1 MTLRNL
7 FNSILDFN
15 LNILFAWLVILV
27 VAGVILILFPI
38 IIIKSFQTAI
48 RTPKTSEMIWS
59 FAACLFFILIEV
71 LIIYWTID
79 YLKSV

>member
-48 RTPKTSEMIWS
+48 RTPKTSEMIRS

-71 LIIYWTID
+71 LIIYWTVD
-79 YLKSV
+79 YFKSV